1 MDFAV
6 PQPRLEF
13 EQLQRAYQNAWRL
26 FCAEVHAW
34 QSLSLDAANVT
45 AMEAAKD
52 GVGRAER
59 SYREQR
65 NKLADYMIAKSAS
78 RRNARAESPSGRI
91 ENRTRVTD
99 EDAHQATARRS
110 RVERLAYQL
119 WEDGGKRGG
128 RADADWYWAE
138 GLVYE

>member
-52 GVGRAER
+52 VWVVPRDRTEN
-59 SYREQR
+59 SEI
-65 NKLADYMIAKSAS
+65 NW
-78 RRNARAESPSGRI
+78 RI
-91 ENRTRVTD
+91 T
-99 EDAHQATARRS
+99 
-110 RVERLAYQL
+110 
-119 WEDGGKRGG
+119 
-128 RADADWYWAE
+128 
-138 GLVYE
+138 